1 MIKILY
7 LAIVVHMLAFA
18 LCVVAFITTSDIF
31 QYLLAVFNLIVLF
44 NTMRMSAEM
53 GL

>member
-1 MIKILY
+1 MIKIVY
-7 LAIVVHMLAFA
+7 LAIVIHMIAFA

-31 QYLLAVFNLIVLF
+31 QYLLAVLNLIVLF
-44 NTMRMSAEM
+44 NTIRISAEI

>member
-1 MIKILY
+1 MTKLIF
-7 LAIVVHMLAFA
+7 LAIVVHMIAFA

-31 QYLLAVFNLIVLF
+31 QYLLAVFNLIMLF
-44 NTMRMSAEM
+44 NTVRMSAEM

>member
-7 LAIVVHMLAFA
+7 LAIVVHMIAFA

-31 QYLLAVFNLIVLF
+31 QYLLAVFNLIMLF
-44 NTMRMSAEM
+44 NALRIAVEM
-53 GL
+53 EL

>member
-1 MIKILY
+1 MTRLLF

-31 QYLLAVFNLIVLF
+31 QYLLAVFNLVLLF
-44 NTMRMSAEM
+44 NIIRIAVEM
-53 GL
+53 EL